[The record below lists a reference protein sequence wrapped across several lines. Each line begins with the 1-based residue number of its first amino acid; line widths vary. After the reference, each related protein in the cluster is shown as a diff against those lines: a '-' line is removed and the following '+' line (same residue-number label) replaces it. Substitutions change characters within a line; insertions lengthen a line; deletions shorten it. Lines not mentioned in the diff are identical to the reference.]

1 MAHNRFI
8 RWSRIPRVC
17 RVAVSR
23 LPHVLPG
30 CACVLWYCHVYSQPI
45 NSWGLTF
52 KASARSIIVLNDVA
66 HSFCL
71 LFSSF
76 SIVEALTPLIFDS
89 SARLKLCLARSA
101 RKFCDRVSPSHTLFS
116 PYFLQRTI
124 YLTFL
129 SWKVATYNMCSSA
142 SVQLLLVVRI
152 QFSKYNVQFLHKHI
166 LE

>member
-1 MAHNRFI
+1 MTHYRFV
-8 RWSRIPRVC
+8 RWLCVSCVC
-17 RVAVSR
+17 RIAVAR
-23 LPHVLPG
+23 LPYILPG
-30 CACVLWYCHVYSQPI
+30 RTCVLWYCHVYSQPI

-52 KASARSIIVLNDVA
+52 KACARSIIVLNDVA

-76 SIVEALTPLIFDS
+76 SIVEALTPLLFDS

-101 RKFCDRVSPSHTLFS
+101 RKFCDRVSPSHTLTS

-129 SWKVATYNMCSSA
+129 LWLVATYNMCSSA
-142 SVQLLLVVRI
+142 SVQLLLVV
-152 QFSKYNVQFLHKHI
+152 
-166 LE
+166 